1 MYVSSDWLTA
11 RNRDVHVTTRPD
23 RDAAWTTP
31 QPVAELSTTGLDDDS
46 AELLGDGLHLV
57 MSKGHAAGARS
68 DARERRRSMDHTGRA
83 AQPVGP
89 GVRREPANGNRPTW
103 R

>member
-31 QPVAELSTTGLDDDS
+31 QRVAEMSTTGLDDDS

-57 MSKGHAAGARS
+57 M
-68 DARERRRSMDHTGRA
+68 
-83 AQPVGP
+83 
-89 GVRREPANGNRPTW
+89 
-103 R
+103 